1 MTFESSI
8 ELDGEN
14 TGIAKLTIPQVL
26 EIKRRLEEGLDFYH
40 EIANDFGV
48 SPHTIRNIKKGLSWA
63 WLKSEDSPSPQK
75 RRKLNAD
82 QVIQIRK
89 RLKSGESYPTLSE
102 EFQVSIQTLKCIKYR
117 QTWSKLKG

>member
-1 MTFESSI
+1 MSNGFHPGWRWPMTFESSI
-8 ELDGEN
+8 ELDGVN

-40 EIANDFGV
+40 EIASDYGV

-89 RLKSGESYPTLSE
+89 RLKSGESYQTLS
-102 EFQVSIQTLKCIKYR
+102 
-117 QTWSKLKG
+117 WSERRSSR